1 MTCRSAG
8 GCGFEFCWICLG
20 DYHCH
25 SDANCSQAL
34 GDKRIAKLLGRQIE
48 KTTQQRSLSS
58 KRFEGVYH
66 RWLGH
71 ENLIKAMKQSEKDF
85 RHAMMSTDAT
95 TGAAQSTA
103 KVLLAA
109 AEEVCRSRSIL
120 KWAYVLSYFRSE
132 GNVFSDLVHG
142 ERALLEDLVDELQRL
157 VEVPKEMIR
166 VVASRRK
173 ASRTEIQNAM
183 QAVLRSAEM
192 CTRVE
197 DAFHRVQ
204 QARCKFLRV
213 VNLIVAENTFEPE
226 EEEKKKDET
235 ENAGDNTPRPVAKRP
250 QRFVDH
256 ETGRYYYYD
265 PCQKKTTWSSD
276 DPHHLH
282 GRRVLNRR
290 SQRRPDWE
298 CTRCTFINK
307 GHFRSCQM
315 CDHQPTKAELSNKR
329 KGKAAPKP
337 PTEDWA
343 CTRCTF
349 INVKL
354 TTVCIMCD
362 NAYVPKEKP
371 TEKKV
376 TSATEVEEEDPVE
389 AINAEIEWRCL
400 LCETVNDL
408 SEEEKQAS
416 RALDPSS
423 FQLGEA
429 SANQTKPRATISR
442 CRLCDTPRITNKEIE
457 RHMKIV
463 LQTRNRSVRL

>member
-1 MTCRSAG
+1 
-8 GCGFEFCWICLG
+8 
-20 DYHCH
+20 
-25 SDANCSQAL
+25 
-34 GDKRIAKLLGRQIE
+34 
-48 KTTQQRSLSS
+48 
-58 KRFEGVYH
+58 
-66 RWLGH
+66 
-71 ENLIKAMKQSEKDF
+71 
-85 RHAMMSTDAT
+85 
-95 TGAAQSTA
+95 
-103 KVLLAA
+103 
-109 AEEVCRSRSIL
+109 
-120 KWAYVLSYFRSE
+120 
-132 GNVFSDLVHG
+132 
-142 ERALLEDLVDELQRL
+142 
-157 VEVPKEMIR
+157 MIR

-183 QAVLRSAEM
+183 HAVLRSAEM

-408 SEEEKQAS
+408 SEDEKQAS

-429 SANQTKPRATISR
+429 SANQTTPRATISR